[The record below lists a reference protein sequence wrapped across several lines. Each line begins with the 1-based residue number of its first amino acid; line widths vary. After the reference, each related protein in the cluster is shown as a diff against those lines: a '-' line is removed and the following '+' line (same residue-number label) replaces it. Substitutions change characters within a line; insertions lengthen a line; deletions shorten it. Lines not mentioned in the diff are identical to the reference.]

1 MGSNAD
7 LIPPSKLLILHG
19 YEEEVDDALALLLSR
34 GLEQMQM
41 VKLQGIAF
49 SDADDDTWRPA
60 VEVSSVESKRATLDL
75 LDMGQAAVVK
85 LPRSKQPTAPVA
97 AATSE
102 SDGSPGHAQ
111 QPALAGG
118 RDPPDGLR
126 TAAGGRDPPDGL
138 RTAAGGRDPPDGLR
152 TTAGEDAPSGGEA
165 MRGETLRTVFEEA
178 EDDTLR
184 LVSLQSHTCHAT
196 YASWSIC
203 ACYTIPV

>member
-138 RTAAGGRDPPDGLR
+138 RT
-152 TTAGEDAPSGGEA
+152 TAGEDAPSGGEA